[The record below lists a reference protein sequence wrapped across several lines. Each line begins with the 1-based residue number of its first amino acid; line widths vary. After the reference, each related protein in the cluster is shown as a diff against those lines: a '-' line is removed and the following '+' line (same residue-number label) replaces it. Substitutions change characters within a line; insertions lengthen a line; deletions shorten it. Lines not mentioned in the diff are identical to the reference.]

1 LSLRALNPEKYAL
14 SLMDALFGDEEM
26 AGSCFSES
34 NRSSK
39 PPLPRAKTS
48 LLEGK

>member
-34 NRSSK
+34 QQVIETTLALCKNFIAGR
-39 PPLPRAKTS
+39 
-48 LLEGK
+48 